1 MCYATPLKLINFNG
15 VIVMEIDYKKI
26 GSRIKAARESKKLTQ
41 EELAELTGLT
51 NNYIS
56 NIERTRSKPSIETLV
71 KICNALE
78 VTPDYILL
86 DSVYASKEY
95 IMDEIAVKLKKC
107 TKNNIQ
113 LVSGIITLLL
123 EEQVK

>member
-1 MCYATPLKLINFNG
+1 
-15 VIVMEIDYKKI
+15 MEIDYRKI
-26 GSRIKAARESKKLTQ
+26 GIRIKSARESKKLTQ

-56 NIERTRSKPSIETLV
+56 NIERTRSKPSIETLI

-78 VTPDYILL
+78 VTPDYLLL

-113 LVSGIITLLL
+113 LISGIITLLL
-123 EEQVK
+123 EEQEKKEP

>member
-1 MCYATPLKLINFNG
+1 
-15 VIVMEIDYKKI
+15 MEIDYRKI
-26 GSRIKAARESKKLTQ
+26 GIRIKSKRESKKLTQ

-56 NIERTRSKPSIETLV
+56 NIERTRSKPSIETLI

-95 IMDEIAVKLKKC
+95 IMDEIAVKLRKC

-123 EEQVK
+123 EDQVKKEP

>member
-1 MCYATPLKLINFNG
+1 MYYPLLIPF
-15 VIVMEIDYKKI
+15 MLKK
-26 GSRIKAARESKKLTQ
+26 RIYTYSSSKKLTQ

-56 NIERTRSKPSIETLV
+56 NIERTRSKPSIETLI

-107 TKNNIQ
+107 TKNNLQ
-113 LVSGIITLLL
+113 LVSGIITLVL
-123 EEQVK
+123 ENQLNKEPE

>member
-1 MCYATPLKLINFNG
+1 
-15 VIVMEIDYKKI
+15 MEIDYKKI
-26 GSRIKAARESKKLTQ
+26 GLRMKTARESKKLTQ

-56 NIERTRSKPSIETLV
+56 NIERTRSKPSIETLI

-78 VTPDYILL
+78 VAPDYILL

-95 IMDEIAVKLKKC
+95 IMDEIAVKLRKC
-107 TKNNIQ
+107 TKNNLQ
-113 LVSGIITLLL
+113 LISGIITLVL
-123 EEQVK
+123 ENQINKEPE